1 MPYLVGYTADRGGRE
16 ALALGRMLALSAGDS
31 LIVCTVVPET
41 WGYPSP
47 ARVDAEYAAF
57 LDRHARRALARAR
70 ATLGGDVQ
78 ADMVARSASSVVAGL
93 VAVAEDTRA
102 ELIVLGSARH
112 GPIGRFTVGSVTEGL
127 QQLAPV
133 PVALAPK
140 GYRPTADTRVPR
152 ITCAWAPVPGSDALL
167 AAATAL
173 CREHRAPLRLA
184 TLVVRDR
191 QMYPSGVGYDI
202 ENMVANEWRASA
214 QEAQREALATPAGRP
229 RRHGRH
235 RRRPR
240 LAQGARCPGLAAGR
254 ADAGGLQPSRRDR
267 QDIARRRFEPDH
279 PQCAGAGHRA
289 AARRRAGRGHL
300 TPRKPA
306 IREGCPP

>member
-16 ALALGRMLALSAGDS
+16 ALALGRMLALSAGES

-70 ATLGGDVQ
+70 ATLGDGVQ
-78 ADMVARSASSVVAGL
+78 ADMVARSAGSVVAGL

-102 ELIVLGSARH
+102 GLIVLGSARH
-112 GPIGRFTVGSVTEGL
+112 GPIGRFTVGSATEEL
-127 QQLAPV
+127 QQLTPV

-140 GYRPTADTRVPR
+140 GYRPAADTRVPR
-152 ITCAWAPVPGSDALL
+152 ITCAWVPVPGSEALL
-167 AAATAL
+167 TAAAAQ

-202 ENMVANEWRASA
+202 ENLVANQWRAEA
-214 QEAQREALATPAGRP
+214 QEAQRQALATLPAD
-229 RRHGRH
+229 
-235 RRRPR
+235 
-240 LAQGARCPGLAAGR
+240 LAATGAIGDGPDWR
-254 ADAGGLQPSRRDR
+254 KALDTLGWLPGEPLLVGSSHRGAIMRILLGTDSSRIIRSAPVPVIVLPR
-267 QDIARRRFEPDH
+267 
-279 PQCAGAGHRA
+279 GAGPA
-289 AARRRAGRGHL
+289 AAD
-300 TPRKPA
+300 
-306 IREGCPP
+306 